1 MKILKMVHI
10 KKKKKELKNMFSA
23 NGKIVRVHFL
33 FRFSIFCLV

>member
-10 KKKKKELKNMFSA
+10 KKKEELRNMFSV